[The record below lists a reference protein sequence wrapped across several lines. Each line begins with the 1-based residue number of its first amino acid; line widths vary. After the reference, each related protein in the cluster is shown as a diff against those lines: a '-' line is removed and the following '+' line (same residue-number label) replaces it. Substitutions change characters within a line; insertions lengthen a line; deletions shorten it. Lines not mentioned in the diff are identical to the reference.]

1 MSKVRTA
8 AAGLAVSGAVL
19 VGIAIHE
26 GYVGHAYQ
34 DPVGILTIGFGET
47 QGVKPGQKTDP
58 VRAMVQMLDSANA
71 IAKGMVACIHVP
83 IAQHEFDAYLS
94 FTYNVGAG
102 AFCRSTLAKKLNE
115 GKYEEACAELKKWVY
130 AGGRVLPGL
139 VTRRDKEYKQCI
151 GE

>member
-1 MSKVRTA
+1 MKIRTA
-8 AAGLAVSGAVL
+8 AAGLAISGAAL
-19 VGIAIHE
+19 VGIAMHE
-26 GYVGHAYQ
+26 GYVPHAYQ
-34 DPVGILTIGFGET
+34 DPVGIWTIGFGET
-47 QGVKPGQKTDP
+47 AGVKPGQTTTP
-58 VRAMVQMLDSANA
+58 IRAMVQMLDSANA

-130 AGGRVLPGL
+130 AGGKPLPGL
-139 VTRRDKEYKQCI
+139 VNRREQEYKKCM
-151 GE
+151 GL

>member
-58 VRAMVQMLDSANA
+58 VRAMVQMLDSANS

-83 IAQHEFDAYLS
+83 LYQHEFDAYLS
-94 FTYNVGAG
+94 FTYNVGYG
-102 AFCRSTLAKKLNE
+102 AFCKSTLAKKLNQ

-130 AGGRVLPGL
+130 AGGRILPGL
-139 VTRRDKEYKQCI
+139 VIRREKEYKQCI

>member
-34 DPVGILTIGFGET
+34 DPVGIWTIGFGET

-58 VRAMVQMLDSANA
+58 VRAMVQMLDSANS

-83 IAQHEFDAYLS
+83 LYQHEFDAYLS
-94 FTYNVGAG
+94 FTYNVGYG
-102 AFCRSTLAKKLNE
+102 AFCKSTLAKKLNQ

-130 AGGRVLPGL
+130 AGGRILPGL

>member
-1 MSKVRTA
+1 MKVRTA
-8 AAGLAVSGAVL
+8 AAGLAISGAAL
-19 VGIAIHE
+19 VGIAMHE
-26 GYVGHAYQ
+26 GYVPHAYK
-34 DPVGILTIGFGET
+34 DPVGIWTIGFGET
-47 QGVKPGQKTDP
+47 AGVKPGQTTTP
-58 VRAMVQMLDSANA
+58 IRAMVQMLDSANA

-139 VTRRDKEYKQCI
+139 ANRREQEYKKCM
-151 GE
+151 GL

>member
-1 MSKVRTA
+1 MKVRTA
-8 AAGLAVSGAVL
+8 AAGLAISGAAL
-19 VGIAIHE
+19 VGIAMHE
-26 GYVGHAYQ
+26 GYVPHAYK
-34 DPVGILTIGFGET
+34 DPVGIWTIGFGET
-47 QGVKPGQKTDP
+47 AGVKPGQTTTP
-58 VRAMVQMLDSANA
+58 IRAMVQMLDSANA

-130 AGGRVLPGL
+130 AGGKVLPGL
-139 VTRRDKEYKQCI
+139 VNRREQEYKKCMGI
-151 GE
+151 